1 MVSLSYAEGVVCGE
15 LEDFLDAWL
24 SVSEPR
30 GSLSLSLRTCALSPS
45 LASILCTCAAYAFF
59 SLSSFHAMILW
70 IVVRKGGQEWRRE
83 PSLFFPDIFLLGWMA
98 KKCWHAA
105 MKE

>member
-30 GSLSLSLRTCALSPS
+30 GSLSLSLYERVRSPRHW
-45 LASILCTCAAYAFF
+45 LLYCVPA
-59 SLSSFHAMILW
+59 
-70 IVVRKGGQEWRRE
+70 RRM
-83 PSLFFPDIFLLGWMA
+83 LFFPFLLFTR
-98 KKCWHAA
+98 
-105 MKE
+105 